1 MEIIDVYGSDDEI
14 DFEKW
19 FNSPYYPTPTIIS
32 AAIEAYNTHD
42 ISQIAQS
49 EAGQDNINECES
61 VIDRIVCYAR
71 EKKKNVFVL

>member
-32 AAIEAYNTHD
+32 AAIEAITHMILAKLHSLKLD
-42 ISQIAQS
+42 KIILM
-49 EAGQDNINECES
+49 N
-61 VIDRIVCYAR
+61 AR
-71 EKKKNVFVL
+71 A